1 MSSSPPKASPPPS
14 KTIFSLSLSLSLLSV
29 VFLVYDTIR
38 IHTQK
43 ARPCLFSPRGERE
56 GGQKQCIPPAAASGT
71 ETHPPASGAHR
82 AVAVVVKPS
91 TAWSGGGNTA
101 AAHKPAARRRAGSLR
116 SVYVGEQWHIAL
128 KFAAKVRKVLDNC
141 SIRPHL
147 FIYILRQN
155 AGGSDVFRHFR
166 PPVLSAT
173 ASIRREAVTAL
184 QGVLE
189 AFGTSVSLRRRAD
202 ALHVV
207 GSQGEVE
214 DVVVLG
220 DVGLYAAALV
230 VGVRLVDFVFFR
242 RDSAIQASL
251 MALAAPSVLQHGRTD
266 GRNLHH
272 AVNVVLVEVLA

>member
-1 MSSSPPKASPPPS
+1 MIPYEYTRRKRVPASSPLGGSEKGDKNSASRLRLQAGRKRTLRPPAPIAPLPSSSSH
-14 KTIFSLSLSLSLLSV
+14 L
-29 VFLVYDTIR
+29 
-38 IHTQK
+38 
-43 ARPCLFSPRGERE
+43 RPG
-56 GGQKQCIPPAAASGT
+56 
-71 ETHPPASGAHR
+71 
-82 AVAVVVKPS
+82 V
-91 TAWSGGGNTA
+91 GGGNTA